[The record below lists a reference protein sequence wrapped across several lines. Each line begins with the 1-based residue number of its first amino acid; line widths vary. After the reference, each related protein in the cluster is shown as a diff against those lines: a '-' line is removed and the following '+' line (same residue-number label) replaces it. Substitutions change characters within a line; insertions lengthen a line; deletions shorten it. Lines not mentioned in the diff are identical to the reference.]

1 MQMVA
6 QTHSMLVPSS
16 STADLFVWGG
26 VLLVLLV
33 VLWLVWLWLRKWFF
47 GTNDDESSL
56 ELWSLSDLKRMR
68 EQGDLTEEEYATLR
82 EQALAAYRDSD
93 EPADAD

>member
-6 QTHSMLVPSS
+6 QIHSMLAPSS

-33 VLWLVWLWLRKWFF
+33 VLWLVWLWIRKWFF
-47 GTNDDESSL
+47 GTSEDEFSF
-56 ELWSLSDLKRMR
+56 ELWTLSDLKRMR
-68 EQGDLTEEEYATLR
+68 EQGDITEEEFETLH
-82 EQALAAYRDSD
+82 EQALAVYRDSD
-93 EPADAD
+93 ESADAD